1 MSSVLITGA
10 NRGLGLEFT
19 RQYLKDGWEVHAFC
33 RRPDK
38 AAELGAMVADSRG
51 NIHLRQMDIG
61 NKEQIEAAAK
71 ELKNLPIDLLI
82 NNAGIADGYGRGV
95 YEMKEDPDIQNYD
108 FAFWEEMMRINTLA
122 PAKIIGAF
130 LENIRA
136 GGQKK
141 IASLSSGLG
150 SITNLA
156 WAGKYGYCASK
167 AGLNMV
173 SKGLAEWLKSE
184 NIIVKNSI
192 YLLHP
197 SPDGLKMLVQNELLL
212 ISTQFRKLSR
222 LNLKKLKVCL
232 SSNPM
237 IKKNIL

>member
-33 RRPDK
+33 RQSDK
-38 AAELGAMVADSRG
+38 AAELSAMVTGSRG
-51 NIHLRQMDIG
+51 NIHLREMDIG

-184 NIIVKNSI
+184 NIIVISLSPGWTRTAMGGPHATNSAEESVSGMRHVI
-192 YLLHP
+192 SGLTLAETGRFWNF
-197 SPDGLKMLVQNELLL
+197 DGEEL
-212 ISTQFRKLSR
+212 
-222 LNLKKLKVCL
+222 
-232 SSNPM
+232 PW
-237 IKKNIL
+237 

>member
-1 MSSVLITGA
+1 MPSVLITGA

-33 RRPDK
+33 RQPDK
-38 AAELGAMVADSRG
+38 AAELVAMVAESRG
-51 NIHLRQMDIG
+51 NIQLREMDIG

-71 ELKNLPIDLLI
+71 ELKGLPIDLLI

-173 SKGLAEWLKSE
+173 SKGLAEWLKPE
-184 NIIVKNSI
+184 NIMVISLSPGWTRTAMGGPHATNSAEESVSGMRHVI
-192 YLLHP
+192 SGLTLAETGRFWNF
-197 SPDGLKMLVQNELLL
+197 DGEEL
-212 ISTQFRKLSR
+212 
-222 LNLKKLKVCL
+222 
-232 SSNPM
+232 PW
-237 IKKNIL
+237 

>member
-33 RRPDK
+33 RQPDK
-38 AAELGAMVADSRG
+38 AAELRAMVADSRG

-108 FAFWEEMMRINTLA
+108 FTFWEEMMRINTIA
-122 PAKIIGAF
+122 PAKIIGTF

-184 NIIVKNSI
+184 NIIVISLSPGWTRTGMGGPHAINSAEESVSGMRHVI
-192 YLLHP
+192 SDLTLAETGRFWNF
-197 SPDGLKMLVQNELLL
+197 DGEEV
-212 ISTQFRKLSR
+212 
-222 LNLKKLKVCL
+222 
-232 SSNPM
+232 PW
-237 IKKNIL
+237 

>member
-1 MSSVLITGA
+1 MPSVLITGA

-33 RRPDK
+33 RQPDK
-38 AAELGAMVADSRG
+38 AAELGAMVAESRG
-51 NIHLRQMDIG
+51 NIQLREMDIG

-71 ELKNLPIDLLI
+71 ELKGLPIDLLI

-95 YEMKEDPDIQNYD
+95 YEMKEAPDIQNYD

-173 SKGLAEWLKSE
+173 SKGLAEWLKPE
-184 NIIVKNSI
+184 NIMVISLSPGWTRTARGGPHATNSAEESVSGMRHVI
-192 YLLHP
+192 SSLTLAETGRFWNF
-197 SPDGLKMLVQNELLL
+197 DGVEL
-212 ISTQFRKLSR
+212 
-222 LNLKKLKVCL
+222 
-232 SSNPM
+232 PW
-237 IKKNIL
+237 

>member
-1 MSSVLITGA
+1 MPSVLITGA

-19 RQYLKDGWEVHAFC
+19 RQYLKDGWKVHAFC
-33 RRPDK
+33 RQPDK
-38 AAELGAMVADSRG
+38 AEELSAMVAESRG
-51 NIHLRQMDIG
+51 NIQLREMDIG

-71 ELKNLPIDLLI
+71 ELKGLPIDLLI

-173 SKGLAEWLKSE
+173 SKGLAEWLKPE
-184 NIIVKNSI
+184 NIMVISLSPGWTRTAMGGPHATNSAEESVSGMRHVI
-192 YLLHP
+192 SSLTLAETGRFWNF
-197 SPDGLKMLVQNELLL
+197 DGEEL
-212 ISTQFRKLSR
+212 
-222 LNLKKLKVCL
+222 
-232 SSNPM
+232 PW
-237 IKKNIL
+237 

>member
-1 MSSVLITGA
+1 MPSVLITGA

-33 RRPDK
+33 RQPDK
-38 AAELGAMVADSRG
+38 AAELGAMVADNRG
-51 NIHLRQMDIG
+51 NIHLREMDIG

-173 SKGLAEWLKSE
+173 SKGLAEWLRPE
-184 NIIVKNSI
+184 NIMVISLSPGWTRTAMGGPHATNSAEESVSGMRHVI
-192 YLLHP
+192 SSLTLAETGRFWNF
-197 SPDGLKMLVQNELLL
+197 DGVEL
-212 ISTQFRKLSR
+212 
-222 LNLKKLKVCL
+222 
-232 SSNPM
+232 PW
-237 IKKNIL
+237 